1 MKAWTAVL
9 FDNDD
14 NKYREIAIRVL
25 VSLLRTILSTS
36 HKNQSIKLKKIVAIS
51 IDARIIP

>member
-1 MKAWTAVL
+1 MIINT
-9 FDNDD
+9 
-14 NKYREIAIRVL
+14 EIAIRIL

-36 HKNQSIKLKKIVAIS
+36 HKNQSIELKKIVAIS

>member
-36 HKNQSIKLKKIVAIS
+36 HKNQSIELKKIVAIS